1 MNDQRVLHLPRL
13 PARSDVSQ
21 AALLLGF
28 QEYEIPI
35 LMRLRLLK
43 PLGSPVQN
51 GRKFFATAEILELAQ
66 SRDWLDRATRAVAK
80 SFQEKNRRIKERQFA
95 GNGSV

>member
-1 MNDQRVLHLPRL
+1 MNDKTIFDLPRL

-21 AALLLGF
+21 TALLLGF

-35 LMRLRLLK
+35 LMRLKLLK

-51 GRKFFATAEILELAQ
+51 GRKYFATAEILELAQ
-66 SRDWLDRATRAVAK
+66 SRDWLDRATRAVAR
-80 SFQEKNRRIKERQFA
+80 SFQDKNRKMKERNFA
-95 GNGSV
+95 V